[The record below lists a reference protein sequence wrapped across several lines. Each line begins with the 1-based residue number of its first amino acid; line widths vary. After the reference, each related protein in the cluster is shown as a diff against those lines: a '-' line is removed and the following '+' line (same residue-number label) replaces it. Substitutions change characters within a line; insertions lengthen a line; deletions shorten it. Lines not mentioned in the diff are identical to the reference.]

1 LDITSSKELAGQ
13 CLEFIRQF
21 DSVLIGTSDTTGEP
35 DVSYSPVIYHGS
47 RFYILISQLSPH
59 TGHLYQR
66 PTAALLF
73 IEDERDSEQIYAR
86 RRLSFSC
93 SAQPCKR
100 DQLTW
105 QTLIP
110 LFRNRFGPII
120 DTLTGLNDFVLF
132 QLQPTQGRW
141 VTGFGRAY
149 GFSGMDFREPKHLG
163 GGSANETSST

>member
-1 LDITSSKELAGQ
+1 MTSNKELASQ
-13 CLEFIRQF
+13 CLDFIGQF
-21 DSVLIGTSDTTGEP
+21 DSVLIGTSDITGEP
-35 DVSYSPVIYHGS
+35 DVSYSPVIYHNS
-47 RFYILISQLSPH
+47 MFYILVSQLSAH

-93 SAQPCKR
+93 LAQPCKR
-100 DQLTW
+100 DEQIW
-105 QTLIP
+105 QILIP

-120 DTLTGLNDFVLF
+120 DTLTGLNDFVPF

-149 GFSGMDFREPKHLG
+149 GFSGMDFREPEHLG
-163 GGSANETSST
+163 GESADETSST

>member
-1 LDITSSKELAGQ
+1 MTSSKELADQ
-13 CLEFIRQF
+13 CLEFIHQF
-21 DSVLIGTSDTTGEP
+21 HSVLIGTSDTIGEP
-35 DVSYSPVIYHGS
+35 DVSYSPVIYHDS
-47 RFYILISQLSPH
+47 RFYILISQLSLH
-59 TGHLYQR
+59 TEHLNHR

-86 RRLSFSC
+86 RRLCFTC

-100 DQLTW
+100 DKQTW
-105 QTLIP
+105 QSLIP

-149 GFSGMDFREPKHLG
+149 GFSGMDFREPEHLG
-163 GGSANETSST
+163 GRSTNERSST

>member
-1 LDITSSKELAGQ
+1 MISSKDLADQ
-13 CLEFIRQF
+13 CLGFIHQF
-21 DSVLIGTSDTTGEP
+21 NSVLIGTSDDSGVP
-35 DVSYSPVIYHGS
+35 DISYSPVIYHNS

-59 TGHLYQR
+59 TGHLYER
-66 PTAALLF
+66 PSAALLF

-100 DQLTW
+100 DDLTW

-110 LFRNRFGPII
+110 LFRIKFGSII
-120 DTLTGLNDFVLF
+120 NTLTSLNDFVLF

-149 GFSGMDFREPKHLG
+149 GFSGLDFREPEHLG
-163 GGSANETSST
+163 SSSANENSST

>member
-1 LDITSSKELAGQ
+1 MISSKELSDQ
-13 CLEFIRQF
+13 CLKFIHQF
-21 DSVLIGTSDTTGEP
+21 RSVLIGTSDNSGEP
-35 DVSYSPVIYHGS
+35 DISYSPVIYHNS

-93 SAQPCKR
+93 SAQPCNR
-100 DQLTW
+100 DDQTW
-105 QTLIP
+105 RILIP
-110 LFRNRFGPII
+110 LFQSQFGPII
-120 DTLTGLNDFVLF
+120 ETLTGLNDFVLF

-149 GFSGMDFREPKHLG
+149 SFSGLDFRQPKHLG
-163 GGSANETSST
+163 SDSANENSGS

>member
-1 LDITSSKELAGQ
+1 MISSKELADQ

-21 DSVLIGTSDTTGEP
+21 HSVLIGTSDASGEP
-35 DVSYSPVIYHGS
+35 DISYSPVVYYNS

-59 TGHLYQR
+59 TGHLYER

-100 DQLTW
+100 DDLTW

-110 LFRNRFGPII
+110 LFRIKFGSII
-120 DTLTGLNDFVLF
+120 NTLTSLNDFVLF

-149 GFSGMDFREPKHLG
+149 GFSGLDFREPEHLDSS
-163 GGSANETSST
+163 SANQNSST

>member
-1 LDITSSKELAGQ
+1 MMSSKELSGQ
-13 CLEFIRQF
+13 CLQFIDQF
-21 DSVLIGTSDTTGEP
+21 HSVLIGTSDTSGDP
-35 DVSYSPVIYHGS
+35 DVSYSPVIYHDN

-59 TGHLYQR
+59 TEHLYQR

-100 DQLTW
+100 DDQTW
-105 QTLIP
+105 RTLIP
-110 LFRNRFGPII
+110 LFQKQFGQII

-132 QLQPTQGRW
+132 QLQPTQGKW
-141 VTGFGRAY
+141 VTGFGQAY
-149 GFSGMDFREPKHLG
+149 GFIGLDFRQPEHLG
-163 GGSANETSST
+163 SGSGNGSSGS

>member
-1 LDITSSKELAGQ
+1 MISSKELSDQ
-13 CLEFIRQF
+13 CLKFIHQF
-21 DSVLIGTSDTTGEP
+21 HSVLIGTSATSGEP
-35 DVSYSPVIYHGS
+35 DISYSPVIYHNS
-47 RFYILISQLSPH
+47 SFYILISQLSPH

-86 RRLSFSC
+86 RRLIFSC

-100 DQLTW
+100 DDQTW
-105 QTLIP
+105 RTLIP
-110 LFRNRFGPII
+110 LFQSQFGPII
-120 DTLTGLNDFVLF
+120 DTLTGLDDFVLF

-149 GFSGMDFREPKHLG
+149 SFSGLYFRQPKHLG
-163 GGSANETSST
+163 SDSANENLGN